1 MIGRERK
8 GHRYGT
14 VLVDLER
21 HRPVELLP
29 DREAS
34 TLANWLK
41 AHPGV
46 EIVTRDRSKAYESG
60 IQQGA
65 SAAIQVADRFHLLQN
80 LGETL
85 DQVFG
90 AHSQAIKAV
99 AVEHSLSS
107 AGGQDGTTVVL
118 VSPPQPTTKEQHR
131 AEQRRTRR
139 LTNYQQVWD
148 LHHQGWSAPAIA
160 RQIGIGRTTV
170 FRYLSSSTFP
180 ERSRAQ

>member
-1 MIGRERK
+1 M
-8 GHRYGT
+8 
-14 VLVDLER
+14 
-21 HRPVELLP
+21 
-29 DREAS
+29 
-34 TLANWLK
+34 
-41 AHPGV
+41 
-46 EIVTRDRSKAYESG
+46 
-60 IQQGA
+60 
-65 SAAIQVADRFHLLQN
+65 AAIQVADRFHLLQN

-99 AVEHSLSS
+99 AVEHSLSN

-148 LHHQGWSAPAIA
+148 LHHQGWSAPAVA
-160 RQIGIGRTTV
+160 KQIGIGRTTV
-170 FRYLSSSTFP
+170 FRYSKDLRLVSDIIPKCKNLKHSKFLASSNSFW
-180 ERSRAQ
+180 